1 VSREG
6 LSKSAVAESEEA
18 AFVKVSHQGDKA
30 TITLGGVWNLRATTR
45 PKPATA
51 LSEIESTGKVTQI
64 RCVGENLGAWDS
76 SLLLFLAELDDWC
89 QSHQI
94 ALDLHNLP
102 EGVTSLIALAKA
114 VPEAETERGHTRR
127 PSFLYQLGMWAIQ
140 QANAVTAAA
149 AFIGACVIS
158 LRRIIAG
165 KGKVDWRLF
174 WLSLQETGPQALA
187 IVGLISFLTGL
198 ILAFVASIQLKQF
211 GAGIYVANL
220 VAVAMAREMG
230 AIMTGVIMAGRT
242 GAAFAAQI
250 GSMKVSEE
258 IDALDTLAISPMDFL
273 VSPRVVA
280 LFLMMPL
287 LAFYSDLVG
296 IAGGAVVG
304 FGVLHI
310 SLVQYWN
317 QTVGS
322 MGLEDILTGVGKS
335 AVFGVIV
342 ALTGCQRGM
351 NCQNNAAAVGNAA
364 TSAVVLAITWIVASD
379 AIIDVVL
386 DVLKL

>member
-1 VSREG
+1 VSKEG

-18 AFVKVSHQGDKA
+18 AFVKVSHQDDEA
-30 TITLGGVWNLRATTR
+30 TITFGGVWNLRAIAR
-45 PKPATA
+45 PKPANA
-51 LSEIESTGKVTQI
+51 LSEMESAGKVTRI

-89 QSHQI
+89 QSHQV

-114 VPEAETERGHTRR
+114 VPEAETERGHMQR
-127 PSFLYQLGMWAIQ
+127 PSFLYRLGMWAIQ

-149 AFIGACVIS
+149 AFIGETVLS
-158 LRRIIAG
+158 LRRIVAG

-174 WLSLQETGPQALA
+174 WLSMQETGAQALA

-258 IDALDTLAISPMDFL
+258 LDALDTLAISPMDFL

>member
-1 VSREG
+1 MSD
-6 LSKSAVAESEEA
+6 VAPPT
-18 AFVKVSHQGDKA
+18 VKMERTGDQLKLV
-30 TITLGGVWNLRATTR
+30 LGGDWSLKSPERLRAETVLVGLER
-45 PKPATA
+45 EPS
-51 LSEIESTGKVTQI
+51 LRWI
-64 RCVGENLGAWDS
+64 RCVTNEVKSWDS
-76 SLLLFLAELDDWC
+76 SLLVFLWEVEEWCKSRQVKFAEDDLPKEI
-89 QSHQI
+89 SS
-94 ALDLHNLP
+94 LLNLA
-102 EGVTSLIALAKA
+102 TA
-114 VPEAETERGHTRR
+114 VPEQQTGRGSSGRR
-127 PSFLYQLGMWAIQ
+127 SLFYQLGSWVLGEIDMLI
-140 QANAVTAAA
+140 A
-149 AFIGACVIS
+149 AFEFIGECVLS
-158 LRRIIAG
+158 FRRILARR
-165 KGKVDWRLF
+165 GKVDWRLY
-174 WLSLQETGPQALA
+174 WLTLQECSAEALP

-198 ILAFVASIQLKQF
+198 ILAFVGAIQLRQF

-258 IDALDTLAISPMDFL
+258 IDALSTLAISPMDFL

-287 LAFYSDLVG
+287 LCLYSDLIG

-304 FGVLHI
+304 IGLLKI

-317 QTVGS
+317 QTLGS
-322 MGLEDILTGVGKS
+322 MGLTDIIIGVVKCS
-335 AVFGVIV
+335 IFGVIV

-351 NCQNNAAAVGNAA
+351 KCANNAAAVGNAA

-379 AIIDVVL
+379 AIIDVL
-386 DVLKL
+386 IEVLKI

>member
-1 VSREG
+1 M
-6 LSKSAVAESEEA
+6 KQTTATPDIAPPT
-18 AFVKVSHQGDKA
+18 VKMERTGDRLKLL
-30 TITLGGVWNLRATTR
+30 LGGDWSLKSPERLHAEAVLADLEREPGVTSIHCAT
-45 PKPATA
+45 
-51 LSEIESTGKVTQI
+51 SE
-64 RCVGENLGAWDS
+64 VGSWDS
-76 SLLLFLAELDDWC
+76 SLLVFLWEVEEWC
-89 QSHQI
+89 KSHQVEF
-94 ALDLHNLP
+94 AEEDLPKEISSLLNLATAIP
-102 EGVTSLIALAKA
+102 EQQTGRGSTARRSL
-114 VPEAETERGHTRR
+114 
-127 PSFLYQLGMWAIQ
+127 FYDLGSWVLGQIHML
-140 QANAVTAAA
+140 NA
-149 AFIGACVIS
+149 AFEFTGECVFSFQRI
-158 LRRIIAG
+158 LARR
-165 KGKVDWRLF
+165 GKVDWRLY
-174 WLSLQETGPQALA
+174 WLTLQQCSAEALP

-198 ILAFVASIQLKQF
+198 ILAFVGAIQLRQF

-258 IDALDTLAISPMDFL
+258 IDALSTLAISPMDFL

-287 LAFYSDLVG
+287 LCLYSDLIG

-304 FGVLHI
+304 VGLLKI

-317 QTVGS
+317 QTLGS
-322 MGLEDILTGVGKS
+322 MGVTDIVIGVVKCS
-335 AVFGVIV
+335 IFGVIV

-351 NCQNNAAAVGNAA
+351 KCENNAAAVGNAA

-379 AIIDVVL
+379 AIIDVL
-386 DVLKL
+386 IEVLKI

>member
-1 VSREG
+1 MRSV
-6 LSKSAVAESEEA
+6 VESEGA
-18 AFVKVSHQGDKA
+18 PPAFAKVSLQEGAA
-30 TITLGGVWNLRATTR
+30 TIALGGVWNLKGSVR
-45 PKPATA
+45 PKSAAT
-51 LSEIESTGKVTQI
+51 LHEIGSAGGIKRV
-64 RCVGENLGAWDS
+64 RCVAQDLGTWDS
-76 SLLLFLAELDDWC
+76 SLLLFLSEVDEWC
-89 QSHQI
+89 HEHQV
-94 ALDLHNLP
+94 ALDLQELP
-102 EGVTSLIALAKA
+102 EGVGSLIALAKA
-114 VPEAETERGHTRR
+114 VPEAETKSRRAGHA
-127 PSFLYQLGMWAIQ
+127 SFLQQLGTWAIG
-140 QANAVTAAA
+140 QAGAFKAAA
-149 AFIGACVIS
+149 AFIGECVLS
-158 LRRIIAG
+158 LRRIFAG

-174 WLSLQETGPQALA
+174 WLTLQESGAQALP

-198 ILAFVASIQLKQF
+198 ILAFVASIQLRQF

-258 IDALDTLAISPMDFL
+258 LDALDTLAISPMDFL

-287 LAFYSDLVG
+287 LGFYADLMG

-304 FGVLHI
+304 MGVLHI
-310 SLVQYWN
+310 TLLQYWN

-322 MGLEDILTGVGKS
+322 MGLEDIITGVVKAG
-335 AVFGVIV
+335 VFGVII

-379 AIIDVVL
+379 AIIDVIL

>member
-18 AFVKVSHQGDKA
+18 AFAKVSRQGDEA
-30 TITLGGVWNLRATTR
+30 TITLGGVWNLRAATR
-45 PKPATA
+45 PNPGAT
-51 LSEIESTGKVTQI
+51 LSEIESAGRVTRI
-64 RCVGENLGAWDS
+64 GCVAESLGSWDS
-76 SLLLFLAELDDWC
+76 SLLLFLAEVDEWC
-89 QSHQI
+89 QSHQV
-94 ALDLHNLP
+94 ALDLHKLP
-102 EGVTSLIALAKA
+102 EGVNSLIALAKA
-114 VPEAETERGHTRR
+114 VPEAETQRGHTGRT
-127 PSFLYQLGMWAIQ
+127 SFLYRLGMWAIQ
-140 QANAVTAAA
+140 QAASVTAAA
-149 AFIGACVIS
+149 TFIGECVLS
-158 LRRIIAG
+158 LKRIIGG

-174 WLSLQETGPQALA
+174 WLTMEEAGPQALP

-280 LFLMMPL
+280 LFFMMPL
-287 LAFYSDLVG
+287 LGFYSDLMG

-310 SLVQYWN
+310 SLIQYWN

-351 NCQNNAAAVGNAA
+351 KCQNNAAAVGNAA

-379 AIIDVVL
+379 AIIDVIL

>member
-1 VSREG
+1 M
-6 LSKSAVAESEEA
+6 KQTTATPDIAPPT
-18 AFVKVSHQGDKA
+18 VKMERTGDRLKLL
-30 TITLGGVWNLRATTR
+30 LGGDWSLKSPERLHAEAVLADLEREPGVTSIHCAT
-45 PKPATA
+45 
-51 LSEIESTGKVTQI
+51 SE
-64 RCVGENLGAWDS
+64 VGSWDS
-76 SLLLFLAELDDWC
+76 SLLVFLWEVEEWC
-89 QSHQI
+89 KSHQVEF
-94 ALDLHNLP
+94 AEEDLPKEISSLLNLA
-102 EGVTSLIALAKA
+102 TA
-114 VPEAETERGHTRR
+114 VPEQQTGRGSTARR
-127 PSFLYQLGMWAIQ
+127 SLFYDLGSWVLGQIHML
-140 QANAVTAAA
+140 NA
-149 AFIGACVIS
+149 AFEFTGECVFSFQRI
-158 LRRIIAG
+158 LARR
-165 KGKVDWRLF
+165 GKVDWRLY
-174 WLSLQETGPQALA
+174 WLTLQQCSAEALP

-198 ILAFVASIQLKQF
+198 ILAFVGAIQLRQF

-258 IDALDTLAISPMDFL
+258 IDALSTLAISPMDFL

-287 LAFYSDLVG
+287 LCLYSDLIG

-304 FGVLHI
+304 VGLLKI

-317 QTVGS
+317 QTLGS
-322 MGLEDILTGVGKS
+322 MGVTDIVIGVVKCS
-335 AVFGVIV
+335 IFGVIV

-351 NCQNNAAAVGNAA
+351 KCENNAAAVGNAA

-379 AIIDVVL
+379 AIIDVL
-386 DVLKL
+386 IEVLKI

>member
-1 VSREG
+1 MKSVVSAAEG
-6 LSKSAVAESEEA
+6 APA
-18 AFVKVSHQGDKA
+18 AFVRVSHQDTEA
-30 TITLGGVWNLRATTR
+30 TIALGGVWNLRGSVR
-45 PKPATA
+45 PKPAMTIE
-51 LSEIESTGKVTQI
+51 EIQSANVTRI
-64 RCVGENLGAWDS
+64 HCVGDNLGYWDS
-76 SLLLFLAELDDWC
+76 SLLLFLSELDTWC
-89 QSHQI
+89 ESHQVAI
-94 ALDLHNLP
+94 DLDKLP
-102 EGVTSLIALAKA
+102 VGVGSLIELAKV
-114 VPEAETERGHTRR
+114 VPEVKTKAAQGRR
-127 PSFLYQLGMWAIQ
+127 PSFLYRLGTWAIGHTHGL
-140 QANAVTAAA
+140 TAASL
-149 AFIGACVIS
+149 FIGECVLS
-158 LRRIIAG
+158 FRRIATG

-174 WLSLQETGPQALA
+174 WLTMEECGAKALP

-198 ILAFVASIQLKQF
+198 ILAFVASIQLRQF

-230 AIMTGVIMAGRT
+230 GIMTGVIMAGRT

-258 IDALDTLAISPMDFL
+258 IDALDTLAISPQDFL
-273 VSPRVVA
+273 VSPRVAA

-287 LAFYSDLVG
+287 LGLYADLMG

-304 FGVLHI
+304 FGILHI

-322 MGLEDILTGVGKS
+322 MGLTDIISGVAKC

-379 AIIDVVL
+379 AIIDVIL
-386 DVLKL
+386 EVLKL

>member
-1 VSREG
+1 MRSV
-6 LSKSAVAESEEA
+6 VESEGAPA
-18 AFVKVSHQGDKA
+18 AFAKVSLQEKEA
-30 TITLGGVWNLRATTR
+30 TIALGGTWNLKGSLR
-45 PKPATA
+45 PKSTAT
-51 LSEIESTGKVTQI
+51 LHEVESAGGIARI
-64 RCVGENLGAWDS
+64 RCVGQDLGTWDS
-76 SLLLFLAELDDWC
+76 SLLLFLYEVDEWC
-89 QSHQI
+89 QAHQI
-94 ALDLHNLP
+94 ALDLKDLP
-102 EGVTSLIALAKA
+102 EGVGSLIALAKA
-114 VPEAETERGHTRR
+114 VPEAETKSRRAGHV
-127 PSFLYQLGMWAIQ
+127 SFLYQLGTWTIG
-140 QANAVTAAA
+140 QAGAFTAAA
-149 AFIGACVIS
+149 AFIGECILS
-158 LRRIIAG
+158 LRRVFTG

-174 WLSLQETGPQALA
+174 WLTMQESGPQALP

-198 ILAFVASIQLKQF
+198 ILAFVASIQLRQF

-273 VSPRVVA
+273 VSPRVLA

-287 LAFYSDLVG
+287 LGFYAVLMGV
-296 IAGGAVVG
+296 AGGAVVG
-304 FGVLHI
+304 LGVLHI
-310 SLVQYWN
+310 TLLQYWN

-322 MGLEDILTGVGKS
+322 MGLEDIITGVVKAG
-335 AVFGVIV
+335 VFGVIV

-379 AIIDVVL
+379 AIIDVIL

>member
-1 VSREG
+1 MRSVVESD
-6 LSKSAVAESEEA
+6 VAPT
-18 AFVKVSHQGDKA
+18 AFAKVNLQAGEA
-30 TITLGGVWNLRATTR
+30 TIALGGVWNLKGSVCPKSATTLR
-45 PKPATA
+45 
-51 LSEIESTGKVTQI
+51 EVESASGITRI
-64 RCVGENLGAWDS
+64 RCVGQDLGTWDS
-76 SLLLFLAELDDWC
+76 SLLLFLSEVDTWC
-89 QSHQI
+89 QARQI
-94 ALDLHNLP
+94 ALDLQDLP
-102 EGVTSLIALAKA
+102 EGVGSLIALAKA
-114 VPEAETERGHTRR
+114 VPEAETKGRGARHF
-127 PSFLYQLGMWAIQ
+127 SFLYKLGAWAIA
-140 QANAVTAAA
+140 QADAFTAAS
-149 AFIGACVIS
+149 AFIGECVLS
-158 LRRIIAG
+158 LRRIVTG

-174 WLSLQETGPQALA
+174 WLTMQESGAQALP

-198 ILAFVASIQLKQF
+198 ILAFVASIQLRQF

-287 LAFYSDLVG
+287 LGFYADLLGV
-296 IAGGAVVG
+296 AGGAVVG
-304 FGVLHI
+304 LGVLHI
-310 SLVQYWN
+310 SLIQYWN

-322 MGLEDILTGVGKS
+322 MGLEDILTGVGKA

-379 AIIDVVL
+379 AIIDVIL